1 MYDEHHTR
9 STRWQW
15 LVTLGIA
22 AALLVMSPAPG
33 HAWRRTRVFVQPSI
47 VVPFGPYWGPYYWGA
62 YPYSPVIVSPPPPVY
77 VQPAPQISN
86 ALPPAPSYWYYCAD
100 PQGYYP
106 YVQQCPGGW
115 QPVAPT
121 PQSP

>member
-15 LVTLGIA
+15 LVTLGIV

-47 VVPFGPYWGPYYWGA
+47 VVPFGPYWGPTT
-62 YPYSPVIVSPPPPVY
+62 
-77 VQPAPQISN
+77 
-86 ALPPAPSYWYYCAD
+86 
-100 PQGYYP
+100 
-106 YVQQCPGGW
+106 GGRI
-115 QPVAPT
+115 PT
-121 PQSP
+121 RR